1 MEAVFGQVKTVEAKK
16 KRVTSK
22 DIQANIRRIMDA
34 MQQLPAQSDEY
45 ERLAKE
51 LEHEYV
57 ILKKYKDSRFY
68 IEPKQWL
75 LIGGGT
81 LVTVFFVA
89 LEREVPSV
97 TKFTNLLFKII
108 PFRG

>member
-1 MEAVFGQVKTVEAKK
+1 MEAAFNQIKKVKVKQ
-16 KRVTSK
+16 KRVTAK
-22 DIQANIRRIMDA
+22 DIQMNIRRIMDA
-34 MQQLPAQSDEY
+34 MQRLPEDSDEY
-45 ERLAKE
+45 SRLAKE

-75 LIGGGT
+75 LIGGGVM
-81 LVTVFFVA
+81 VTVFFVA

-97 TKFTNLLFKII
+97 TKFTNLLFKIM